1 MTVHTQNASHPN
13 WGPLALGLTLGLSL
27 VCSTFI
33 GSQAMLT
40 IKREHQ
46 TIQVKGFAEK
56 KFTSNFATWTGT
68 FTTRAPTLLQ
78 AYRTLETHR
87 EFVTAYLH
95 AFNVPNGEWEI
106 SPAATH
112 PIYSLDQKGRSTNH
126 IEAYHLS
133 QDIHVKSKDI
143 YLIEKV
149 ANHSG
154 DLLNKGIEFSA
165 YRPQYFYTN
174 LEELKVSML
183 GQATEDARRR
193 AEELAQG
200 SGSAIGSLRH
210 ARQGVFQITPAHS
223 TEISDYGRN
232 DTSSREKA
240 IKAVVTMGYAI
251 KQ

>member
-1 MTVHTQNASHPN
+1 MTNATHSH

-56 KFTSNFATWTGT
+56 KFTSNFASWTGS

-78 AYRTLETHR
+78 AYRKLETHR
-87 EFVTAYLH
+87 EFVSGYLH
-95 AFNVPNGEWEI
+95 RFNVPEEGWNI
-106 SPAATH
+106 SPASTH

-126 IEAYHLS
+126 IEAYSLS
-133 QDIHVKSKDI
+133 QDIHVKSKNI
-143 YLIEKV
+143 NLIEKV

-165 YRPQYFYTN
+165 HRPQYFYTN

-200 SGSAIGSLRH
+200 SGSSIGPLRH

-240 IKAVVTMGYAI
+240 IKAVVTIRYAI
-251 KQ
+251 NQ

>member
-1 MTVHTQNASHPN
+1 MTGLSTGATHSN

-56 KFTSNFATWTGT
+56 KFTSNFATWSGT

-78 AYRTLETHR
+78 TYRKLETDR
-87 EFVTAYLH
+87 EFVIAYLH
-95 AFNVPNGEWEI
+95 QLNVPKEGWEI
-106 SPAATH
+106 SPATTH

-126 IEAYHLS
+126 IEAYSLS
-133 QDIHVKSKDI
+133 QDIQVGSKDI
-143 YLIEKV
+143 NLIEKV
-149 ANHSG
+149 ANNSG
-154 DLLNKGIEFSA
+154 DLLNKGVEFSA

-174 LEELKVSML
+174 FEELKVSML

-200 SGSAIGSLRH
+200 SGSSIGPLRH

-240 IKAVVTMGYAI
+240 IKAVVTISYAI
-251 KQ
+251 NQ

>member
-1 MTVHTQNASHPN
+1 MTSHSTSTTYSN

-56 KFTSNFATWTGT
+56 KFTSNFATWSGT

-78 AYRTLETHR
+78 TYRKLETDR
-87 EFVTAYLH
+87 EFVIAYLH
-95 AFNVPNGEWEI
+95 QLNVPKEGWEI
-106 SPAATH
+106 SPATTH

-126 IEAYHLS
+126 IEAYSLS
-133 QDIHVKSKDI
+133 QDIQVGSKDI
-143 YLIEKV
+143 NLIEKV
-149 ANHSG
+149 ANNSG
-154 DLLNKGIEFSA
+154 DLLNKGVEFSA

-174 LEELKVSML
+174 FEELKVSML

-200 SGSAIGSLRH
+200 SGSSIGPLRH

-240 IKAVVTMGYAI
+240 IKAVVTISYAI
-251 KQ
+251 NQ